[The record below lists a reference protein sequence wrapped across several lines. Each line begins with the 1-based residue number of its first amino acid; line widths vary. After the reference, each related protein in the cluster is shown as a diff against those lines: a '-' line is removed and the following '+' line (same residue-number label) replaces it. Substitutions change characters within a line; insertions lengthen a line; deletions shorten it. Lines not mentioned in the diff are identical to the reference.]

1 MEEKVLKFTTHN
13 ESLIKESQQS
23 KMKIVE
29 LKKKNNL
36 LDLDLV
42 RKKLARME
50 TKQKLEEIIKRL
62 KMSQPHFGQV

>member
-1 MEEKVLKFTTHN
+1 
-13 ESLIKESQQS
+13 
-23 KMKIVE
+23 MKIVE